1 MSLERI
7 IVGGK
12 MEKKTKAIIIATL
25 MVVVVASGL
34 VLSLQAVSAE
44 EAPPRTFEGR
54 GDKRL
59 LKRREANIWRFVKN
73 GVPEILVGEASVVER
88 CILVLDVPE
97 KVVNVVV
104 PRMWVIDGETLTL
117 QDLFDGDPFVLGE
130 EVTLETLMLEL
141 VKDTHTVTS
150 YFAYS
155 IQNYEDTAT
164 ALLPFNINIEVN

>member
-1 MSLERI
+1 MLLESV

-12 MEKKTKAIIIATL
+12 MEKKTKAIVIAML

-34 VLSLQAVSAE
+34 VLSLRAASAE
-44 EAPPRTFEGR
+44 EVPPQTFEGR

-59 LKRREANIWRFVKN
+59 LKRREAIIWRFVKN
-73 GVPEILVGEASVVER
+73 GVPETLVGEASVVER
-88 CILVLDVPE
+88 CVLVLDVQG

-104 PRMWVIDGETLTL
+104 PRIWVVDGETLTL
-117 QDLFDGDPFVLGE
+117 QDLFDGDPFNLGE

-150 YFAYS
+150 YFAFS
-155 IQNYEDTAT
+155 IQIDEETAA
-164 ALLPFNINIEVN
+164 ALLPFNIEVN

>member
-1 MSLERI
+1 MSIERV

-44 EAPPRTFEGR
+44 ELTPQTFEGR

-59 LKRREANIWRFVKN
+59 LKRREAIVWRFVKN
-73 GVPEILVGEASVVER
+73 GVPKTLKGEASVVER
-88 CILVLDVPE
+88 CLLVLDVQG
-97 KVVNVVV
+97 KIVNVVV
-104 PRMWVIDGETLTL
+104 PRIWVVDGETFTL
-117 QDLFDGDPFVLGE
+117 QNLFDGDPFVLGE

-141 VKDTHTVTS
+141 VEDTHKVTS

-155 IQNYEDTAT
+155 IQNDEELAT
-164 ALLPFNINIEVN
+164 ALLPFNIEIN

>member
-1 MSLERI
+1 M
-7 IVGGK
+7 VGVK
-12 MEKKTKAIIIATL
+12 MEKKTKAIVIATL
-25 MVVVVASGL
+25 MVVVVASGI

-44 EAPPRTFEGR
+44 ENPPQTFEGR

-59 LKRREANIWRFVKN
+59 LKRREAIIWRFVKN
-73 GVPEILVGEASVVER
+73 GVPEILVGETSVVER

-97 KVVNVVV
+97 KVVKVVV

-155 IQNYEDTAT
+155 IQIDGETAT

>member
-1 MSLERI
+1 
-7 IVGGK
+7 
-12 MEKKTKAIIIATL
+12 
-25 MVVVVASGL
+25 
-34 VLSLQAVSAE
+34 
-44 EAPPRTFEGR
+44 
-54 GDKRL
+54 
-59 LKRREANIWRFVKN
+59 
-73 GVPEILVGEASVVER
+73 
-88 CILVLDVPE
+88 LDVPE